1 MKIENLSDL
10 FLHTLKDIY
19 FAENQIVK
27 ALPKMVEGRRLQG
40 AGARV
45 RIASGRDQGADHPS

>member
-10 FLHTLKDIY
+10 FLHTVKDIY

-27 ALPKMVEGRRLQG
+27 ALPKILRLARRTRRPFIATIT
-40 AGARV
+40 AGGTVTRLA
-45 RIASGRDQGADHPS
+45 